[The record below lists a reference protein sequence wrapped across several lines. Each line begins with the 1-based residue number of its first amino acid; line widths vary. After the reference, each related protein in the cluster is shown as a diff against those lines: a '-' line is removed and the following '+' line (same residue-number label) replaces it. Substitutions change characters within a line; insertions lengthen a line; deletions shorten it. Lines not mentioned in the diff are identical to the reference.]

1 MVVSNNCC
9 IFVLETQRLPKLCY
23 WKQNTNDMKTT
34 DRLIEMINDKINQ
47 YVHKCRLFSGGCCYS
62 AYVIA
67 RSLKMAG
74 IKYRTVVWQSED
86 ILKVRSFN
94 KAVNG
99 CGCAH
104 VGIEVKYQGKWSIIG
119 DCSGINTYFMVT
131 GEKVNIRTYHRVEP
145 EIILDGYKNNEW
157 NCTYDTHN
165 NGPLSRDIN
174 KIVLKY
180 FEEIA

>member
-1 MVVSNNCC
+1 M
-9 IFVLETQRLPKLCY
+9 Y

-47 YVHKCRLFSGGCCYS
+47 YVHNNRLFSGGCCYS

-67 RSLKMAG
+67 RNLRLVG
-74 IKYRTVVWQSED
+74 IKYRTVVWQSDE

-99 CGCAH
+99 DGCAH
-104 VGIEVKYQGKWSIIG
+104 VGIKVKYKGKWQVIG
-119 DCSGINTYFMVT
+119 DFSGISHYFTVT
-131 GEKVNIRTYHRVEP
+131 GEKVNIRTYSRVEP
-145 EIILDGYKNNEW
+145 ETILEGYRNNEW
-157 NCTYDTHN
+157 NCLYDTHN

>member
-1 MVVSNNCC
+1 
-9 IFVLETQRLPKLCY
+9 
-23 WKQNTNDMKTT
+23 MKPS

-47 YVHKCRLFSGGCCYS
+47 YVHNFNLFSGGCCYS

-67 RSLKMAG
+67 RTLRLAG

-99 CGCAH
+99 WGCAH
-104 VGIEVKYQGKWSIIG
+104 VGIEVKYQGKWQVIG
-119 DCSGINTYFMVT
+119 DYSGISRYFMVT
-131 GEKVNIRTYHRVEP
+131 GEKVNVRTYRKVEP
-145 EIILDGYKNNEW
+145 ETILEGYKNNEW
-157 NCTYDTHN
+157 NRRYNTHN

-180 FEEIA
+180 FEGIA

>member
-47 YVHKCRLFSGGCCYS
+47 YVHNSRLFSGGCCYS

>member
-1 MVVSNNCC
+1 
-9 IFVLETQRLPKLCY
+9 
-23 WKQNTNDMKTT
+23 MKHT

-47 YVHKCRLFSGGCCYS
+47 YVHNCRLFSGGCCYS

-74 IKYRTVVWQSED
+74 IKYRTVVWQSDE

-99 CGCAH
+99 DGCAH
-104 VGIEVKYQGKWSIIG
+104 VGIEVKYQGKWQVIG
-119 DCSGINTYFMVT
+119 DCSGINRYFMIT
-131 GEKVNIRTYHRVEP
+131 GEKVNIRTYSRVEP
-145 EIILDGYKNNEW
+145 ETILEGYKNNEW

>member
-1 MVVSNNCC
+1 
-9 IFVLETQRLPKLCY
+9 
-23 WKQNTNDMKTT
+23 MKTT
-34 DRLIEMINDKINQ
+34 DKLIKMIDDKINQ
-47 YVHKCRLFSGGCCYS
+47 YVHNKSLFSGGCCYS

-104 VGIEVKYQGKWSIIG
+104 VGIEVKYQGKWQVIG
-119 DCSGINTYFMVT
+119 DFSGISTYFMVT
-131 GEKVNIRTYHRVEP
+131 GEKVNIRTYNRVEP
-145 EIILDGYKNNEW
+145 ETILEGYNNNEW
-157 NCTYDTHN
+157 NCLYDTHN
-165 NGPLSRDIN
+165 NGPLSRDIT

>member
-1 MVVSNNCC
+1 
-9 IFVLETQRLPKLCY
+9 
-23 WKQNTNDMKTT
+23 MKTT

-47 YVHKCRLFSGGCCYS
+47 YVHNNRLFSGGCCYS

-67 RSLKMAG
+67 RNLRLAG

-104 VGIEVKYQGKWSIIG
+104 VGIEVKYQGKWQVIG
-119 DCSGINTYFMVT
+119 DFSGISTYFMVT
-131 GEKVNIRTYHRVEP
+131 GEKVNIRTYSRVEP
-145 EIILDGYKNNEW
+145 ETILEGYNNNEW
-157 NCTYDTHN
+157 NCLYDPHN

>member
-1 MVVSNNCC
+1 
-9 IFVLETQRLPKLCY
+9 
-23 WKQNTNDMKTT
+23 MKTT
-34 DRLIEMINDKINQ
+34 DKLIKMIDDKINQ
-47 YVHKCRLFSGGCCYS
+47 YVHNKSLFSGGCCYS

-86 ILKVRSFN
+86 ILNMRSFN

-104 VGIEVKYQGKWSIIG
+104 VGIEVKYQGKWQVIG
-119 DCSGINTYFMVT
+119 DFSGISTYFMVT
-131 GEKVNIRTYHRVEP
+131 GEKVNIRTYNRVEP
-145 EIILDGYKNNEW
+145 ETILEGYNNNEW
-157 NCTYDTHN
+157 NCLYDTRN
-165 NGPLSRDIN
+165 NGPLSRDIT

>member
-1 MVVSNNCC
+1 
-9 IFVLETQRLPKLCY
+9 
-23 WKQNTNDMKTT
+23 MKTT
-34 DRLIEMINDKINQ
+34 DKLIKMIDDKINQ
-47 YVHKCRLFSGGCCYS
+47 YVHNKSLFSGGCCYS

-104 VGIEVKYQGKWSIIG
+104 VGIEVKYQGKWQVIG
-119 DCSGINTYFMVT
+119 DFSGISTYFMVT
-131 GEKVNIRTYHRVEP
+131 GEKVNIRTYSRVEP
-145 EIILDGYKNNEW
+145 ETILEGYNNNVW
-157 NCTYDTHN
+157 NFIYDTRN

>member
-1 MVVSNNCC
+1 
-9 IFVLETQRLPKLCY
+9 
-23 WKQNTNDMKTT
+23 MKPS

-47 YVHKCRLFSGGCCYS
+47 YVHNCNLFSGGCCYS

-67 RSLKMAG
+67 RTLRLAG

-99 CGCAH
+99 WGCAH
-104 VGIEVKYQGKWSIIG
+104 VGIEVKYQGKWQVIG
-119 DCSGINTYFMVT
+119 DYSGISRYFMVT
-131 GEKVNIRTYHRVEP
+131 GEKVNVRTYRKVEP
-145 EIILDGYKNNEW
+145 ETILEGYKNNKW
-157 NCTYDTHN
+157 NRRYDTHN

-180 FEEIA
+180 FEGIV

>member
-1 MVVSNNCC
+1 MNN
-9 IFVLETQRLPKLCY
+9 I
-23 WKQNTNDMKTT
+23 
-34 DRLIEMINDKINQ
+34 DRFTFISELNRKVNH
-47 YVHKCRLFSGGCCYS
+47 YVNEHHLFSGGCCYS

-67 RSLKMAG
+67 RNLRLVG

-99 CGCAH
+99 DGCAH
-104 VGIEVKYQGKWSIIG
+104 VGIKVKYKGKWQIIG
-119 DCSGINTYFMVT
+119 DYSGIDRYFKVT
-131 GEKVNIRTYHRVEP
+131 GEKVNIRTYSRVEP
-145 EIILDGYKNNEW
+145 ETILEGYRNNEW
-157 NCTYDTHN
+157 NCLYDTHN
-165 NGPLSRDIN
+165 NGPLSRDIS

>member
-1 MVVSNNCC
+1 
-9 IFVLETQRLPKLCY
+9 
-23 WKQNTNDMKTT
+23 MKPT

-47 YVHKCRLFSGGCCYS
+47 YVYRNRLFSGGCCYS
-62 AYVIA
+62 AYIIA

-74 IKYRTVVWQSED
+74 IKYRTVVWQSDE

-99 CGCAH
+99 DGCAH
-104 VGIEVKYQGKWSIIG
+104 VGIKVKYKGKWQIIG
-119 DCSGINTYFMVT
+119 DYSRINTYFMIT
-131 GEKVNIRTYHRVEP
+131 GEKFNIRTYSRVEP
-145 EIILDGYKNNEW
+145 ETILEGYRNNEW

-180 FEEIA
+180 FEGIA

>member
-1 MVVSNNCC
+1 MLYLC
-9 IFVLETQRLPKLCY
+9 IGNKTQ
-23 WKQNTNDMKTT
+23 TIMKPT
-34 DRLIEMINDKINQ
+34 DKLIEMINDKINQ
-47 YVHKCRLFSGGCCYS
+47 YVHNKRLFSGGCCYS

-67 RSLKMAG
+67 RNLRLVG
-74 IKYRTVVWQSED
+74 IKYRTVVWQSDE

-99 CGCAH
+99 DGCAH
-104 VGIEVKYQGKWSIIG
+104 VGIKVKYKGKWSIIG
-119 DCSGINTYFMVT
+119 DCSGIDRYFKVT
-131 GEKVNIRTYHRVEP
+131 GEKVNIRTYSRVEP
-145 EIILDGYKNNEW
+145 ETILEGYRNNEW
-157 NCTYDTHN
+157 NCLYDTHN

>member
-1 MVVSNNCC
+1 
-9 IFVLETQRLPKLCY
+9 
-23 WKQNTNDMKTT
+23 MKPT

-47 YVHKCRLFSGGCCYS
+47 YVHNCNLFSGGCCYS

-67 RSLKMAG
+67 RTLRLAG
-74 IKYRTVVWQSED
+74 IKYHTVVWQSED

-99 CGCAH
+99 WGCAH
-104 VGIEVKYQGKWSIIG
+104 VGIEVKYQGKWQIIG
-119 DCSGINTYFMVT
+119 DYSGISKYFMVT
-131 GEKVNIRTYHRVEP
+131 GEKVNIRTYRRVEP
-145 EIILDGYKNNEW
+145 ETILEGYKNNEW
-157 NCTYDTHN
+157 NCRYDTHN